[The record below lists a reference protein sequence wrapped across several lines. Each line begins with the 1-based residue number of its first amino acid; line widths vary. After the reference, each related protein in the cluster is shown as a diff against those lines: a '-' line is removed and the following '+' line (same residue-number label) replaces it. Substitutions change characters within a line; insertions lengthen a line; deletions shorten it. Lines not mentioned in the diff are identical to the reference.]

1 MASSTER
8 RTLWVGVA
16 ILFLLGTAAFIF
28 LESNRPKFHGVV
40 LTPAQPAEDFQ
51 LTDDD
56 GRQFL
61 LSDQRGRI
69 VLVYFGYTN
78 CPDECPITMAKLR
91 QTLDILE
98 EQSSDVTVTLITTD
112 PARDGPAELK
122 QYLSHFHPDFIGLY
136 GTPAELQ
143 AVYTG
148 YGVVVM
154 DDGETHTA
162 RTYVIDPAGD
172 LVMTFPY
179 ELGAD
184 EMASDLRLLL
194 RRR

>member
-1 MASSTER
+1 MAGSTER

-16 ILFLLGTAAFIF
+16 ILFLLGTAAFIY

-40 LTPAQPAEDFQ
+40 LSPAQPAEEIQ
-51 LTDDD
+51 LTQVD
-56 GRQFL
+56 GQRFR
-61 LSDQRGRI
+61 LSEQRGRI
-69 VLVYFGYTN
+69 VLAYFGYTN

-91 QTLDILE
+91 QTFDLLG
-98 EQSSDVTVTLITTD
+98 EQSSNVVVILITTD
-112 PARDGPAELK
+112 PARDGPQEL
-122 QYLSHFHPDFIGLY
+122 QEYLAHFHPDFIGLY
-136 GTPAELQ
+136 GTPEELQ
-143 AVYTG
+143 TVYSD

-154 DDGETHTA
+154 DDGETHSA
-162 RTYVIDPAGD
+162 RTYVIDQAGD

-194 RRR
+194 RGK